1 MCAENKDS
9 TNVGT
14 KENEK
19 EHIVESSETVDS
31 LASETQEAKD
41 IETEAEE
48 NTAEVEE
55 IVITGK
61 GYHRKLAFLHLVSMG
76 FIWLLL
82 RFTFMSSVEPELLTV
97 PVWIGSVLLTI
108 SIHMLTFK
116 GVFQTLAETD
126 EILALMEKH
135 TTGLSYDEPLTRDN
149 YCDRFTEMLEHGKVV
164 FKDDS
169 NSVQFDILDKGKK
182 VHLLIKH

>member
-14 KENEK
+14 KENEQ

-41 IETEAEE
+41 NGT
-48 NTAEVEE
+48 EE
-55 IVITGK
+55 IIITGK
-61 GYHRKLAFLHLVSMG
+61 GYHRKLAFLHLISMG

-126 EILALMEKH
+126 EILALMKKH

-169 NSVQFDILDKGKK
+169 NSVQFDLLDKGKK
-182 VHLLIKH
+182 VHLLITH